1 MKSRKNIILGVLAL
15 IALAS
20 GFGVYWEWRHRN
32 NSDTWFSSPTADRES
47 ISSRVPLER
56 VIQSLPERHQ
66 LPSADFSMILESA
79 GENSY
84 SVVETGSA
92 GVWAPEFEVVRV
104 GPDQIARLPG
114 GTTIELVAVATG
126 LATSENVRIHR
137 EGGKPSFGYY
147 EVSSFLQMSTDEM
160 GELFRDHSK
169 TQPADH
175 AISDQEFISS
185 DVVNVKFIFRVQSPE
200 ESLKYRFGSSL
211 LLLFNEQTKL
221 KVGHGI
227 ISRRQGGQLVA
238 MKY

>member
-1 MKSRKNIILGVLAL
+1 
-15 IALAS
+15 
-20 GFGVYWEWRHRN
+20 
-32 NSDTWFSSPTADRES
+32 
-47 ISSRVPLER
+47 
-56 VIQSLPERHQ
+56 
-66 LPSADFSMILESA
+66 
-79 GENSY
+79 
-84 SVVETGSA
+84 
-92 GVWAPEFEVVRV
+92 
-104 GPDQIARLPG
+104 
-114 GTTIELVAVATG
+114 
-126 LATSENVRIHR
+126 
-137 EGGKPSFGYY
+137 
-147 EVSSFLQMSTDEM
+147 MSTDEM